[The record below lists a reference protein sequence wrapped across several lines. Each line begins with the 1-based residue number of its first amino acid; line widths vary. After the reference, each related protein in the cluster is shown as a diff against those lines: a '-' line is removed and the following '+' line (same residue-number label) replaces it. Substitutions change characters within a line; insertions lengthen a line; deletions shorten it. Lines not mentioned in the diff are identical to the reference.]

1 MTNLI
6 KVGAI
11 AALATVGVIFGNVT
25 ASALETTPPAAPKIT
40 ISTAQYKGEKNTI
53 KFESAANDHYRFVIT
68 SGANKIQ
75 LRSSI
80 RQELMQGSELSI
92 EDLVKKYYPSSP
104 SPIPYDTPISIDTYW
119 FDKEG
124 NYDNSLRQTV
134 ALTVGG
140 NLTKAVKLNQAPLVA
155 TLKNPES
162 LPEAPVA
169 PNPATPANPVNPVNP
184 EASTESE
191 NVNIATTPVLVESTP
206 ASVSSPRKET
216 KPAETLAET
225 GVSVYSVIAAAVTVI
240 TAGGAA
246 IIKRS

>member
-40 ISTAQYKGEKNTI
+40 VSAAKYKGEKNTI
-53 KFESAANDHYRFVIT
+53 KFEGVANDHYRFVIT
-68 SGANKIQ
+68 SGAKSVQ
-75 LRSSI
+75 LNSAI
-80 RQELMQGSELSI
+80 RQELMQGSELSV
-92 EDLVKKYYPSSP
+92 EELVKKYYPDFANS
-104 SPIPYDTPISIDTYW
+104 IYDTPISIDIYW

-124 NYDNSLRQTV
+124 NYDNSLHQTI
-134 ALTVGG
+134 ALTVGR
-140 NLTKAVKLNQAPLVA
+140 NLTKAVKLNQISAI
-155 TLKNPES
+155 LKNPES

-206 ASVSSPRKET
+206 ASVSSRKET

>member
-6 KVGAI
+6 KAGAI

-53 KFESAANDHYRFVIT
+53 KFESAANDHYRFVLT
-68 SGANKIQ
+68 SGTNKIQ
-75 LRSSI
+75 LKSAI
-80 RQELMQGSELSI
+80 RQELMQGGELSI

-104 SPIPYDTPISIDTYW
+104 SPIPYGTPISIDTYW

-124 NYDNSLRQTV
+124 NYDNSLHQTV
-134 ALTVGG
+134 ALTVGS
-140 NLTKAVKLNQAPLVA
+140 NLTKAVKLSQTSA

-162 LPEAPVA
+162 LPEAPA
-169 PNPATPANPVNPVNP
+169 NPDPATPVNPVNP

-216 KPAETLAET
+216 KPTESLAET

>member
-1 MTNLI
+1 MINLI
-6 KVGAI
+6 KAGAI

-162 LPEAPVA
+162 LPEAPA
-169 PNPATPANPVNPVNP
+169 NPNPVNPVNP

-191 NVNIATTPVLVESTP
+191 NVNVAATPVLVEST
-206 ASVSSPRKET
+206 SVSASPRKEA
-216 KPAETLAET
+216 KPTETLAET
-225 GVSVYSVIAAAVTVI
+225 GASVYSVIAAAITAI

>member
-1 MTNLI
+1 MINLI
-6 KVGAI
+6 KAGAI

-25 ASALETTPPAAPKIT
+25 ASALETTPPTAPKIT

-53 KFESAANDHYRFVIT
+53 KFEGTANDHYRFVIT

-104 SPIPYDTPISIDTYW
+104 SPIPYGTPISIDTYW

-140 NLTKAVKLNQAPLVA
+140 NLTKAVKLSQTSA

-162 LPEAPVA
+162 LPEAPA
-169 PNPATPANPVNPVNP
+169 NPDPATPANPVNPETP
-184 EASTESE
+184 AESE
-191 NVNIATTPVLVESTP
+191 NVNVAATPVLVESTP

-216 KPAETLAET
+216 KPTETLAET
-225 GVSVYSVIAAAVTVI
+225 GASVYSVIVAAITAI

>member
-1 MTNLI
+1 MINLI
-6 KVGAI
+6 KAGAI

-25 ASALETTPPAAPKIT
+25 ASALEANPPAAPKIT

-53 KFESAANDHYRFVIT
+53 KFEGAANDHYRFVLT
-68 SGANKIQ
+68 SGTNKIQ
-75 LRSSI
+75 LRSPI

-92 EDLVKKYYPSSP
+92 EDLVKKYYPSSAN
-104 SPIPYDTPISIDTYW
+104 PIPYDTPILIDTYW

-140 NLTKAVKLNQAPLVA
+140 NLTKAVKLSQTSA

-162 LPEAPVA
+162 LPEAPA
-169 PNPATPANPVNPVNP
+169 NPDPATPANPVNPVNP
-184 EASTESE
+184 EVSTESE
-191 NVNIATTPVLVESTP
+191 NVNAAATPVLVESTSVP
-206 ASVSSPRKET
+206 ASPRKEA
-216 KPAETLAET
+216 KPTETLAET
-225 GVSVYSVIAAAVTVI
+225 GASVYSVIAAAITAI

>member
-11 AALATVGVIFGNVT
+11 AALATVGVIFSDVT

-53 KFESAANDHYRFVIT
+53 KFEGTANDHYRFVIT

-104 SPIPYDTPISIDTYW
+104 SPISYGTPISIDTYW

-140 NLTKAVKLNQAPLVA
+140 NLTKAVKLNQTRAI
-155 TLKNPES
+155 LKNPES
-162 LPEAPVA
+162 LPEAPA
-169 PNPATPANPVNPVNP
+169 NPNPATPENPVNP

-191 NVNIATTPVLVESTP
+191 NVNVAATPVLVESTP

-216 KPAETLAET
+216 KPTETLAET
-225 GVSVYSVIAAAVTVI
+225 GVSVYSVIAAAVTAI

>member
-11 AALATVGVIFGNVT
+11 AALATVGVIFSDVT

-53 KFESAANDHYRFVIT
+53 KFEGTANDHYRFVIT

-104 SPIPYDTPISIDTYW
+104 SPISYGTPISIDTYW

-124 NYDNSLRQTV
+124 NYGNSLRQPV

-140 NLTKAVKLNQAPLVA
+140 TLKKAVKLTQTRAI
-155 TLKNPES
+155 LKNPES
-162 LPEAPVA
+162 LPEAPA
-169 PNPATPANPVNPVNP
+169 NPNPATPENPVNP

-191 NVNIATTPVLVESTP
+191 NVNVAATPVLVESTSVP
-206 ASVSSPRKET
+206 ASPRKEA
-216 KPAETLAET
+216 KPTETLAET
-225 GVSVYSVIAAAVTVI
+225 GASVYSVIAAAITAI

>member
-11 AALATVGVIFGNVT
+11 AVLATVGVIFGNVT
-25 ASALETTPPAAPKIT
+25 ASALETTPPTAPKIT

-53 KFESAANDHYRFVIT
+53 KFEGAANDHYRFVVT
-68 SGANKIQ
+68 KGANKIQ
-75 LRSSI
+75 LKSSI
-80 RQELMQGSELSI
+80 RQELMQGGELSI
-92 EDLVKKYYPSSP
+92 EELVKKYYPSSVD
-104 SPIPYDTPISIDTYW
+104 SIPYDTPISIDTYW

-140 NLTKAVKLNQAPLVA
+140 NLTKAVKLNQTPLVA

-162 LPEAPVA
+162 LPETPVA
-169 PNPATPANPVNPVNP
+169 PNPATPENPVNP

-191 NVNIATTPVLVESTP
+191 NVNIATTPVPVESTP

>member
-6 KVGAI
+6 KAGAI

-75 LRSSI
+75 LRSAI

-92 EDLVKKYYPSSP
+92 EELVKKYYSDSAN
-104 SPIPYDTPISIDTYW
+104 STLYDTPISIDIYW

-140 NLTKAVKLNQAPLVA
+140 NLTKAVKLSQTSA

-169 PNPATPANPVNPVNP
+169 PNPATPANPVNP

-206 ASVSSPRKET
+206 ASVSSRKET

>member
-1 MTNLI
+1 MINLI

-11 AALATVGVIFGNVT
+11 SALATVGVIFGNVT

-40 ISTAQYKGEKNTI
+40 ISAAQYKGEKNTI
-53 KFESAANDHYRFVIT
+53 KFEGIANDHYRFVLT
-68 SGANKIQ
+68 NGANKIQ
-75 LRSSI
+75 LKSPI

-92 EDLVKKYYPSSP
+92 EDLVKKYYPSSAN
-104 SPIPYDTPISIDTYW
+104 SIPYDTPISIDTYW

-124 NYDNSLRQTV
+124 NYDSSLRQTV

-140 NLTKAVKLNQAPLVA
+140 NLTKAVKLSQTSA

-162 LPEAPVA
+162 LPEAPA
-169 PNPATPANPVNPVNP
+169 NPDPATPANPVNPVNP

-191 NVNIATTPVLVESTP
+191 NVNVAATPVLVESTSVP
-206 ASVSSPRKET
+206 ASPRKEA
-216 KPAETLAET
+216 KPTETLAET
-225 GVSVYSVIAAAVTVI
+225 GVSVYSVIAAAITAI

>member
-40 ISTAQYKGEKNTI
+40 VSTAQYKGEKNTI
-53 KFESAANDHYRFVIT
+53 KFEGTANDHYRFVIT

-75 LRSSI
+75 LNSAI

-92 EDLVKKYYPSSP
+92 EDLVKKYYPSSAN
-104 SPIPYDTPISIDTYW
+104 PIPYDTPISIDTYW

-140 NLTKAVKLNQAPLVA
+140 NLTKAVKLSQTSA

-191 NVNIATTPVLVESTP
+191 NVNIATTPVPVESTP

>member
-1 MTNLI
+1 MINLI
-6 KVGAI
+6 KAGAI

-25 ASALETTPPAAPKIT
+25 ASALEANPPAAPKIT

-53 KFESAANDHYRFVIT
+53 KFEGTANDHYRFVIT

-75 LRSSI
+75 LNSAI

-92 EDLVKKYYPSSP
+92 EDLVKKYYPSSAD
-104 SPIPYDTPISIDTYW
+104 SIPYDTPISIDTYW

-124 NYDNSLRQTV
+124 NYDNSLHQTV

-140 NLTKAVKLNQAPLVA
+140 SLTKAVKLSQTSA
-155 TLKNPES
+155 TLKNPGS
-162 LPEAPVA
+162 LPEAPA
-169 PNPATPANPVNPVNP
+169 NPDPATPANPVNP

-191 NVNIATTPVLVESTP
+191 NVNVAATPVLVESTP
-206 ASVSSPRKET
+206 ASASPRKEA
-216 KPAETLAET
+216 KPTETLAET
-225 GVSVYSVIAAAVTVI
+225 GASVYSVIAAAITAI

>member
-1 MTNLI
+1 MINLI
-6 KVGAI
+6 KAGAI

-25 ASALETTPPAAPKIT
+25 ASALEANPPAAPKIT

-53 KFESAANDHYRFVIT
+53 KFEGVANDHYRFVLT
-68 SGANKIQ
+68 SGTNKIQ
-75 LRSSI
+75 LRSPI

-92 EDLVKKYYPSSP
+92 EDLVKKYYPSSAN
-104 SPIPYDTPISIDTYW
+104 SIPYDTPILIDIYW

-124 NYDNSLRQTV
+124 NYDNSLHQTV
-134 ALTVGG
+134 ALTVGR
-140 NLTKAVKLNQAPLVA
+140 NLTKAVKLSQISA

-169 PNPATPANPVNPVNP
+169 PNPATPENPVNP

-191 NVNIATTPVLVESTP
+191 NVNVAATPVPVESTP

-216 KPAETLAET
+216 KPTETLAET
-225 GVSVYSVIAAAVTVI
+225 GVSVYSVIAAAVIVI

>member
-11 AALATVGVIFGNVT
+11 AALAAVGVIFGNVT

-40 ISTAQYKGEKNTI
+40 VSTAQYKGEKNTI
-53 KFESAANDHYRFVIT
+53 KFEGTANDHYRFVIT
-68 SGANKIQ
+68 SGAKKIQ
-75 LRSSI
+75 LNSAI

-92 EDLVKKYYPSSP
+92 EELMKKYYPNSANSI
-104 SPIPYDTPISIDTYW
+104 SYDTPISIDTYW

-124 NYDNSLRQTV
+124 NYDNSLHQTV
-134 ALTVGG
+134 ALTVGR
-140 NLTKAVKLNQAPLVA
+140 NLTKAIKLNQTRAI
-155 TLKNPES
+155 LKNPES
-162 LPEAPVA
+162 LPETPVA
-169 PNPATPANPVNPVNP
+169 PNPATPENPVNP

-191 NVNIATTPVLVESTP
+191 NVNVATTPVPVESTP

>member
-40 ISTAQYKGEKNTI
+40 VSAAKYKGEKNTI
-53 KFESAANDHYRFVIT
+53 KFEGVANDHYRFVIT
-68 SGANKIQ
+68 SGAKSVQ
-75 LRSSI
+75 LNSAI
-80 RQELMQGSELSI
+80 RQELMQGSELSV
-92 EDLVKKYYPSSP
+92 EELVKKYYPDFTNS
-104 SPIPYDTPISIDTYW
+104 IYDTPISIDIYW

-124 NYDNSLRQTV
+124 NYDNSLHQTI
-134 ALTVGG
+134 ALTVGR
-140 NLTKAVKLNQAPLVA
+140 NLTKAVKLNQISAI
-155 TLKNPES
+155 LKNPES

-169 PNPATPANPVNPVNP
+169 PNPATPENPVNP

-240 TAGGAA
+240 TSGGAA

>member
-40 ISTAQYKGEKNTI
+40 VSTAQYKGEKNTI
-53 KFESAANDHYRFVIT
+53 KFEGTANDHYRFVIT

-75 LRSSI
+75 LNSAI
-80 RQELMQGSELSI
+80 RQELMQGSELSV
-92 EDLVKKYYPSSP
+92 EELVKKYYPDFANS
-104 SPIPYDTPISIDTYW
+104 IYDTPISIDIYW

-124 NYDNSLRQTV
+124 NYDNSLHQTV

-140 NLTKAVKLNQAPLVA
+140 NLTKAVKLNQISAI
-155 TLKNPES
+155 LKNPES
-162 LPEAPVA
+162 LPEALVA
-169 PNPATPANPVNPVNP
+169 PNPATPENPVNP

-191 NVNIATTPVLVESTP
+191 NVNIATTPALVESTP

>member
-6 KVGAI
+6 KAGAI

-53 KFESAANDHYRFVIT
+53 KFESAANDHYRFVLT
-68 SGANKIQ
+68 SGTNKIQ
-75 LRSSI
+75 LKGPI

-92 EDLVKKYYPSSP
+92 EDLVKKHYPSSP
-104 SPIPYDTPISIDTYW
+104 SPIPYGTPISIDTYW

-140 NLTKAVKLNQAPLVA
+140 NLTKAVKLNQTPLVA

-162 LPEAPVA
+162 LPEVPVA
-169 PNPATPANPVNPVNP
+169 PNPATPENPVNP

-191 NVNIATTPVLVESTP
+191 NVNVAATPVLVESTP

>member
-11 AALATVGVIFGNVT
+11 AALATVGVIFSDVT

-53 KFESAANDHYRFVIT
+53 KFEGTANDHYRFVIT

-104 SPIPYDTPISIDTYW
+104 SPISYGTPISIDTYW

-140 NLTKAVKLNQAPLVA
+140 NLTKAVKLNQTSA

-162 LPEAPVA
+162 LPEAPA
-169 PNPATPANPVNPVNP
+169 NPDPATPVNPVNP

-216 KPAETLAET
+216 KPTESLAET

>member
-11 AALATVGVIFGNVT
+11 AALATVGVIFSDVT

-53 KFESAANDHYRFVIT
+53 KFESAANDHYRFVLT
-68 SGANKIQ
+68 SGTNKIQ
-75 LRSSI
+75 LRSAI

-104 SPIPYDTPISIDTYW
+104 SPIPYGTPISIDTYW

-140 NLTKAVKLNQAPLVA
+140 NLTKAVKLSQTSA

-162 LPEAPVA
+162 LPEAPA
-169 PNPATPANPVNPVNP
+169 NPDPATPANPVNPVNP
-184 EASTESE
+184 ETSTESE
-191 NVNIATTPVLVESTP
+191 NVNVAATPVLVESTSVP
-206 ASVSSPRKET
+206 ASPRKET

>member
-40 ISTAQYKGEKNTI
+40 VSTAQYKGEKNTI
-53 KFESAANDHYRFVIT
+53 KFEGTANDHYRFVIT

-75 LRSSI
+75 LNSAI
-80 RQELMQGSELSI
+80 RQELMQGSELSV
-92 EDLVKKYYPSSP
+92 EELVKKYYPDFANS
-104 SPIPYDTPISIDTYW
+104 IYDTPISIDIYW

-124 NYDNSLRQTV
+124 NYDNSLHQTV

-140 NLTKAVKLNQAPLVA
+140 NLTKAVKLNQISAI
-155 TLKNPES
+155 LKNPES
-162 LPEAPVA
+162 LPEALVA
-169 PNPATPANPVNPVNP
+169 PNPATPENPVNP

-191 NVNIATTPVLVESTP
+191 NVNIVTTPALVESTP

>member
-40 ISTAQYKGEKNTI
+40 VSTAQYKGEKNTI
-53 KFESAANDHYRFVIT
+53 KFEGTANDHYRFVIT

-75 LRSSI
+75 LRSAI
-80 RQELMQGSELSI
+80 RQELMQGGELSI
-92 EDLVKKYYPSSP
+92 EDLVKKHYPSFP
-104 SPIPYDTPISIDTYW
+104 SPIPYGTPISIDTYW

-140 NLTKAVKLNQAPLVA
+140 NLTKAVKLNQTSA

-162 LPEAPVA
+162 LPEAPA
-169 PNPATPANPVNPVNP
+169 NPDPATPVNPVNP

-216 KPAETLAET
+216 KPTESLAET

>member
-1 MTNLI
+1 MINLI

-40 ISTAQYKGEKNTI
+40 VATAQYKGEKNTI
-53 KFESAANDHYRFVIT
+53 KFESAANDHYRFVLT
-68 SGANKIQ
+68 SGTNKIQ
-75 LRSSI
+75 LKGPI

-92 EDLVKKYYPSSP
+92 EELVKKYYPSSAD
-104 SPIPYDTPISIDTYW
+104 SIPYDTPISIDTYW

-162 LPEAPVA
+162 LPEAPA
-169 PNPATPANPVNPVNP
+169 NPNPVTPANPVNP

-191 NVNIATTPVLVESTP
+191 NVNVATTPVLVESTS
-206 ASVSSPRKET
+206 ASASSPRKET
-216 KPAETLAET
+216 KPTETLAET
-225 GVSVYSVIAAAVTVI
+225 GVSLYSVIAAAITAI

>member
-1 MTNLI
+1 MINLI
-6 KVGAI
+6 KAGAI

-25 ASALETTPPAAPKIT
+25 ASALETTPPAAPKII

-162 LPEAPVA
+162 LPEAPA
-169 PNPATPANPVNPVNP
+169 NPNPATPANPVNPVNP

-191 NVNIATTPVLVESTP
+191 NVNVAATPVLVEST
-206 ASVSSPRKET
+206 SVSASPRKEA
-216 KPAETLAET
+216 KPTETLAET
-225 GVSVYSVIAAAVTVI
+225 GASVYSVIAAAITAI

>member
-25 ASALETTPPAAPKIT
+25 ASALETTPPTAPKIT

-53 KFESAANDHYRFVIT
+53 KFEGAANDHYRFVVT
-68 SGANKIQ
+68 KGANSVQ
-75 LRSSI
+75 LKSAI
-80 RQELMQGSELSI
+80 RQELMQGGELSI
-92 EDLVKKYYPSSP
+92 EELVKKYYPGFANS
-104 SPIPYDTPISIDTYW
+104 IPYDTRISIDIYW

-124 NYDNSLRQTV
+124 NYDNSLHQTV
-134 ALTVGG
+134 ALTVGS
-140 NLTKAVKLNQAPLVA
+140 NLTKAVKLNQTSA

-169 PNPATPANPVNPVNP
+169 PNLATPENPVNP

-191 NVNIATTPVLVESTP
+191 NVNVVATPVLVESTP

-216 KPAETLAET
+216 KPTETLAET
-225 GVSVYSVIAAAVTVI
+225 GVSLYSVIAAAVTVI

>member
-1 MTNLI
+1 MINLI
-6 KVGAI
+6 KAGAI

-40 ISTAQYKGEKNTI
+40 VSTAQYKGEKNTI
-53 KFESAANDHYRFVIT
+53 KFEGTANDHYRFVIT

-75 LRSSI
+75 LRSAI
-80 RQELMQGSELSI
+80 RQELMQGGELSI
-92 EDLVKKYYPSSP
+92 EELVKKYYPSSAD
-104 SPIPYDTPISIDTYW
+104 SIPYDTPISIDTYW

-124 NYDNSLRQTV
+124 NYDNSLHQTV

-140 NLTKAVKLNQAPLVA
+140 SLTKAVKLSQTSA

-162 LPEAPVA
+162 LPEAPA
-169 PNPATPANPVNPVNP
+169 NPDPATPANPVNP

-191 NVNIATTPVLVESTP
+191 NVNVAATPVLVESTP
-206 ASVSSPRKET
+206 ASASPRKEA
-216 KPAETLAET
+216 KPTETLAET
-225 GVSVYSVIAAAVTVI
+225 GASVYSVIAAAITAI

>member
-6 KVGAI
+6 KVVAI

-40 ISTAQYKGEKNTI
+40 VSTAQYKGEKNTI
-53 KFESAANDHYRFVIT
+53 KFEGTANDHYRFVIT

-75 LRSSI
+75 LNSAI
-80 RQELMQGSELSI
+80 RQELMQGSELSV
-92 EDLVKKYYPSSP
+92 EELVKKYYPDFANS
-104 SPIPYDTPISIDTYW
+104 IYDTPISIDIYW

-124 NYDNSLRQTV
+124 NYDNSLHQTV

-140 NLTKAVKLNQAPLVA
+140 NLTKAVKLNQISAI
-155 TLKNPES
+155 LKNPES
-162 LPEAPVA
+162 LPEALVA
-169 PNPATPANPVNPVNP
+169 PNPATPENPVNP

-191 NVNIATTPVLVESTP
+191 NVNIATTPALVESTP

>member
-1 MTNLI
+1 MINLI
-6 KVGAI
+6 KAGAI

-25 ASALETTPPAAPKIT
+25 ASALETTSPAAPKIT
-40 ISTAQYKGEKNTI
+40 VSAAKYKGEKNTI
-53 KFESAANDHYRFVIT
+53 KFEGAANDHYRFVIT

-75 LRSSI
+75 LNSAI
-80 RQELMQGSELSI
+80 RQELMQGSELSV
-92 EDLVKKYYPSSP
+92 EELVKKYYPDSANSTL
-104 SPIPYDTPISIDTYW
+104 YDTPISIDTYW

-140 NLTKAVKLNQAPLVA
+140 NLTKAVKLSQTSA

-169 PNPATPANPVNPVNP
+169 PNPATPENPVNP

-206 ASVSSPRKET
+206 ASVSSPRKEDNPT
-216 KPAETLAET
+216 ETLAET
-225 GVSVYSVIAAAVTVI
+225 GASVYSVIVAAITAI

>member
-25 ASALETTPPAAPKIT
+25 ASALETTLPAAPKIT
-40 ISTAQYKGEKNTI
+40 VSTAQYKGEKNTI
-53 KFESAANDHYRFVIT
+53 KFEGTANDHYRFVIT

-75 LRSSI
+75 LKSAI

-92 EDLVKKYYPSSP
+92 EELVKKYYPSSAD
-104 SPIPYDTPISIDTYW
+104 SIPYDTPISIDTYW

-140 NLTKAVKLNQAPLVA
+140 NLTKAVKLSQTSA

-162 LPEAPVA
+162 LPEAPA
-169 PNPATPANPVNPVNP
+169 NPDPATPANPVNP

-191 NVNIATTPVLVESTP
+191 NVNVATTPVLVESTS
-206 ASVSSPRKET
+206 ASVSAPHKE
-216 KPAETLAET
+216 AERTESLAET

>member
-40 ISTAQYKGEKNTI
+40 VSTAQYKGEKNTI
-53 KFESAANDHYRFVIT
+53 KFEGTANDHYRFVIT

-75 LRSSI
+75 LKSAI

-92 EDLVKKYYPSSP
+92 EDLVKKHYPSSP
-104 SPIPYDTPISIDTYW
+104 SPIPYGTPISIDTYW

-124 NYDNSLRQTV
+124 NYDNSLHQTV

-140 NLTKAVKLNQAPLVA
+140 NLTKAVKLSQTSA

-162 LPEAPVA
+162 LPETPANPD
-169 PNPATPANPVNPVNP
+169 PATPANPVNP

-191 NVNIATTPVLVESTP
+191 NVNVAATPVLVESTP
-206 ASVSSPRKET
+206 ASVSAPRKEA
-216 KPAETLAET
+216 KPTETLAET
-225 GVSVYSVIAAAVTVI
+225 GASVYSVIAAAITAI

>member
-40 ISTAQYKGEKNTI
+40 VSTAQYKGKKNTI
-53 KFESAANDHYRFVIT
+53 KFEGTANDHYRFIIT
-68 SGANKIQ
+68 SGAKKIQ
-75 LRSSI
+75 LNSAI

-92 EDLVKKYYPSSP
+92 EELVKKYYPNSAN
-104 SPIPYDTPISIDTYW
+104 PIPYDTTISIDTYW

-124 NYDNSLRQTV
+124 NYDNSLHQTV
-134 ALTVGG
+134 ALTVGR
-140 NLTKAVKLNQAPLVA
+140 NLTKAIK
-155 TLKNPES
+155 LKNPES
-162 LPEAPVA
+162 LPETPVA
-169 PNPATPANPVNPVNP
+169 PNPATPVNP
-184 EASTESE
+184 ETPAESE
-191 NVNIATTPVLVESTP
+191 NVNVTTTPVLVESTP
-206 ASVSSPRKET
+206 ASASPRKEA
-216 KPAETLAET
+216 KPTETLAET

>member
-1 MTNLI
+1 MINLI
-6 KVGAI
+6 KAGAI

-25 ASALETTPPAAPKIT
+25 ASALETTPPAAPRIT
-40 ISTAQYKGEKNTI
+40 VSTAQYKGEKNTI
-53 KFESAANDHYRFVIT
+53 KFEGAANDHYRFVLT
-68 SGANKIQ
+68 SGTNKIQ
-75 LRSSI
+75 LRSPI

-92 EDLVKKYYPSSP
+92 EDLVKKYYPDSANSTL
-104 SPIPYDTPISIDTYW
+104 YDTPISIDIYW

-140 NLTKAVKLNQAPLVA
+140 NLTKAVKLSQTST

-162 LPEAPVA
+162 LPEAPA
-169 PNPATPANPVNPVNP
+169 NPNPATPANPVNP

-191 NVNIATTPVLVESTP
+191 NVNVAATPVLVESTP
-206 ASVSSPRKET
+206 ASVSFPRKET

-225 GVSVYSVIAAAVTVI
+225 GVSLYSVIAAAITAI

-246 IIKRS
+246 IIKRL

>member
-40 ISTAQYKGEKNTI
+40 VSAAKYKGEKNTI
-53 KFESAANDHYRFVIT
+53 KFEGAANDHYRFVIT
-68 SGANKIQ
+68 SGAKSVQ
-75 LRSSI
+75 LNSAI
-80 RQELMQGSELSI
+80 RQELMQGSELSV
-92 EDLVKKYYPSSP
+92 EELVKKYYPDFANS
-104 SPIPYDTPISIDTYW
+104 IYDTPISIDIYW

-124 NYDNSLRQTV
+124 NYDNSLHQTI
-134 ALTVGG
+134 ALTVGR
-140 NLTKAVKLNQAPLVA
+140 NLTKAVKLNQISAI
-155 TLKNPES
+155 LKNPES

-169 PNPATPANPVNPVNP
+169 PNPATPENPVNP

>member
-25 ASALETTPPAAPKIT
+25 ASALETTLPAAPKIT
-40 ISTAQYKGEKNTI
+40 VSTAQYKGEKNTI
-53 KFESAANDHYRFVIT
+53 KFEGTANDHYRFVIT

-75 LRSSI
+75 LKSAI

-92 EDLVKKYYPSSP
+92 EELVKKYYPSSAD
-104 SPIPYDTPISIDTYW
+104 SIPYDTPISIDTYW

-140 NLTKAVKLNQAPLVA
+140 NLTKAVKLSQTSAP
-155 TLKNPES
+155 LKNPES
-162 LPEAPVA
+162 LPEAPA
-169 PNPATPANPVNPVNP
+169 NPDPATPANPVNP

-191 NVNIATTPVLVESTP
+191 NVNVATTPVLVESTS
-206 ASVSSPRKET
+206 ASVSAPHKE
-216 KPAETLAET
+216 AERTESLAET

>member
-40 ISTAQYKGEKNTI
+40 VSAAKYKGEKNTI
-53 KFESAANDHYRFVIT
+53 KFEGAANDHYRFVIT
-68 SGANKIQ
+68 SGAKSVQ
-75 LRSSI
+75 LNSAI
-80 RQELMQGSELSI
+80 RQELMQGSELSV
-92 EDLVKKYYPSSP
+92 EELVKKYYPDFANS
-104 SPIPYDTPISIDTYW
+104 IYDTPISIDIYW

-124 NYDNSLRQTV
+124 NYDNSLHQTI
-134 ALTVGG
+134 ALTVGR
-140 NLTKAVKLNQAPLVA
+140 NLTKAVKLNQISAI
-155 TLKNPES
+155 LKNPES

-169 PNPATPANPVNPVNP
+169 PNPATPENPVNP

-216 KPAETLAET
+216 KSAETLAET

>member
-1 MTNLI
+1 MINLI
-6 KVGAI
+6 KAGAI

-53 KFESAANDHYRFVIT
+53 KFESAANDHYRFVLT
-68 SGANKIQ
+68 SGTNKIQ
-75 LRSSI
+75 LKSAI
-80 RQELMQGSELSI
+80 RQELMQGGELSI
-92 EDLVKKYYPSSP
+92 EELVKKYYPSFAD
-104 SPIPYDTPISIDTYW
+104 PIPYDTPISIDIYW

-140 NLTKAVKLNQAPLVA
+140 NLTKAVKLSQTSA

-162 LPEAPVA
+162 LPEAPA
-169 PNPATPANPVNPVNP
+169 NPNPATPENPVNP

-191 NVNIATTPVLVESTP
+191 NVNVVATPVLVESTP
-206 ASVSSPRKET
+206 ASVSFPRKET

-225 GVSVYSVIAAAVTVI
+225 GASVYSVIVAAITAI

>member
-1 MTNLI
+1 MINLI
-6 KVGAI
+6 KAGAI

-25 ASALETTPPAAPKIT
+25 ASALETTPPVAPKIT
-40 ISTAQYKGEKNTI
+40 VSTAQYKGEKNII
-53 KFESAANDHYRFVIT
+53 KFEGTANDHYRFVIT

-75 LRSSI
+75 LRSAI

-104 SPIPYDTPISIDTYW
+104 SPIPYGTPISIDTYW

-124 NYDNSLRQTV
+124 NYDNSLHQTV
-134 ALTVGG
+134 ALTVGS
-140 NLTKAVKLNQAPLVA
+140 NLTKAVKLSQTSA

-162 LPEAPVA
+162 LPEAPA
-169 PNPATPANPVNPVNP
+169 NPDPATPANPVNP

-191 NVNIATTPVLVESTP
+191 NVNVAATPALVESTSVP
-206 ASVSSPRKET
+206 ASPRKEA

-225 GVSVYSVIAAAVTVI
+225 GGSVYSVITAAVTVI

>member
-40 ISTAQYKGEKNTI
+40 VSTAQYKGEKNTI
-53 KFESAANDHYRFVIT
+53 KFEGTANDHYRFVIT

-75 LRSSI
+75 LRSAI
-80 RQELMQGSELSI
+80 RQELMQGGELSI
-92 EDLVKKYYPSSP
+92 EDLVKKHYPSSP
-104 SPIPYDTPISIDTYW
+104 SPIPYGTPISIDTYW

-140 NLTKAVKLNQAPLVA
+140 NLTKAVKLSQTSA

-162 LPEAPVA
+162 LPEAPA
-169 PNPATPANPVNPVNP
+169 NPDPATPANPVNPVNP

-191 NVNIATTPVLVESTP
+191 NVNAATTPVLVESTSVP
-206 ASVSSPRKET
+206 ASPRKED
-216 KPAETLAET
+216 KPTETLAET
-225 GVSVYSVIAAAVTVI
+225 GASVYSVIVAAITAI